1 MIITYEELKK
11 EFKRILLSRGVDED
25 KAELSSTLFADND
38 LDGVHT
44 HGSIRFPNFIKSLDD
59 GKIDVNNEATKE
71 SGFNGYEVW
80 NGNNGMGNIN
90 ATIAMNR
97 AMELADE
104 YGIGLVALKHT
115 NHCMRGGTYAW
126 QAADKGY
133 VSISW
138 TNSYPL
144 MPMWGGIDNKLGN
157 NPIVFGVPRNE
168 NKHIII
174 DTALSQYSYGKLEEY
189 KIKGEELPIFG
200 GYDEQGNLTKNPGD
214 IEKTKRV
221 LPIGYWK
228 GASLSFALD
237 MVGLMLSGGNSAAM
251 VDEKQN
257 GNFDLVQ
264 VFICIDPKKNLNIEE
279 INKDIDFSIKELKE
293 SKLVDESRGIR
304 YPGERAIST
313 REKNLRD
320 GIKIEDIVW
329 EKLKSL

>member
-1 MIITYEELKK
+1 MKVKFEDLKR
-11 EFKRILLSRGVDED
+11 EFKRVLISRNVRED
-25 KAELSSTLFADND
+25 LAEMSSGLFAEND

-44 HGSIRFPNFIKSLDD
+44 HGSLRFPHFISTIDE
-59 GKIDVNNEATKE
+59 GKLDVNNVAEKE

-90 ATIAMNR
+90 ATIAMDR

-126 QAADKGY
+126 QAANKGY

-144 MPMWGGIDNKLGN
+144 MPMWGGLDNKLGN
-157 NPIVFGVPRNE
+157 NPIVFGIPRE
-168 NKHIII
+168 NSEHIVI
-174 DTALSQYSYGKLEEY
+174 DTALSQYSYGKLQQY
-189 KIKGEELPIFG
+189 RLNGEELPVIG
-200 GYDEQGNLTKNPGD
+200 GYDEDGNLTKDPAA
-214 IEKTKRV
+214 IEKTKNV

-237 MVGLMLSGGNSAAM
+237 MVGLMLSGGNSVAK
-251 VDEKQN
+251 VDAQN
-257 GNFDLVQ
+257 KGNFDLVQ
-264 VFICIDPKKNLNIEE
+264 VFICMDPSKNLNLDE
-279 INKDIDFSIKELKE
+279 INKDIDFSIEELKK

-304 YPGERAIST
+304 YPGERVISV
-313 REKNLRD
+313 REKNLKD
-320 GIKIEDIVW
+320 GIEINDETW
-329 EKLKSL
+329 EIIKNL